1 MNSLLIWNAKL
12 NQMLHN
18 TLDGIGLLLVRVW
31 VAQEFIRAGWGKL
44 AAGPEAPQW
53 FATLHFPIPQAW
65 ISANSNW
72 VLAGIGEVVLGGLL
86 LLGLGSRLAALGL
99 LYVTWVAVYTVHFD
113 LGWSGWNQIDT
124 DAGQGFKVP
133 LMIAAML
140 MVVCAQGGG
149 RYALD
154 VCLPRNERPT

>member
-1 MNSLLIWNAKL
+1 MNSLLIWNAKF

-18 TLDGIGLLLVRVW
+18 ALDGIGLLLVRVW

-44 AAGPEAPQW
+44 AAGMEAPQW
-53 FATLHFPIPQAW
+53 FAMLHFPIPQAW
-65 ISANSNW
+65 FSANTNW
-72 VLAGIGEVVLGGLL
+72 FLAGIGEVALGSLL

-113 LGWSGWNQIDT
+113 LGWAGWNQIET
-124 DAGQGFKVP
+124 ETGQGFKVP
-133 LMIAAML
+133 LMIAVML
-140 MVVCAQGGG
+140 IAICTQGGG

-154 VCLPRNERPT
+154 VCLPRHDSST

>member
-18 TLDGIGLLLVRVW
+18 TLDGIG
-31 VAQEFIRAGWGKL
+31 
-44 AAGPEAPQW
+44 
-53 FATLHFPIPQAW
+53 
-65 ISANSNW
+65 
-72 VLAGIGEVVLGGLL
+72 L

-140 MVVCAQGGG
+140 MVVCTQGGG